1 MDQWIGNTKISRGL
15 CPACSNPEMEGR
27 AFPIV
32 GDVIMVCTT
41 CDQVYPNDRTE
52 AWAEFHQ
59 NQGSLAGNPD
69 ADAAIDDDLH
79 IADGT
84 VGMHLRHEMSFQA
97 FVDKEDS
104 KTSSESLGNTELR
117 EIPTCGGTR
126 WVPNVAEYHKKQKE
140 DMANRFEQ
148 DFQRIKDMQKDHENP
163 H

>member
-1 MDQWIGNTKISRGL
+1 MDKWIGNTKISRGL
-15 CPACSNPEMEGR
+15 CPACSNPEMERR
-27 AFPIV
+27 AFPVI

-41 CDQVYPNDRTE
+41 CDQVYLNDRTE

-59 NQGSLAGNPD
+59 NQDSLTAIPD
-69 ADAAIDDDLH
+69 TDAAIDDHLH

-97 FVDKEDS
+97 FLDKEDS
-104 KTSSESLGNTELR
+104 KTSIEPLGNTELP

-126 WVPNVAEYHKKQKE
+126 WVPNVAKYHKKQKQ
-140 DMANRFEQ
+140 DMANRFNQ
-148 DFQRIKDMQKDHENP
+148 DFERIKDMQKDHESP